1 MTAAVLER
9 PATDRPRSQR
19 AQTLFVELQ
28 REVASLGLMRRRYGH
43 YSTKLVLAPLFL
55 AGCATAII
63 FLGDSWFQLIVA
75 GVLGLGLAQTAFLG
89 HDAAHRQIFTSGKR
103 NDWAALFVIGLLSG
117 MSQSWWTGKHTRH
130 HGAPNQLGRDDD
142 IESGVVA
149 YHQRARDGRPSL
161 GKWLARKQGYYFF
174 GLLALEG
181 LALHA
186 NSIKWLLDPANK
198 IKRRRVELTL
208 ITARISATLALLFS
222 VMPWYM
228 ALAFIGLQVGVFGYY
243 LGASFAPN
251 HIGMPLLP
259 DRVNVDFLRR
269 QVLMSRNVS
278 GGRFMDFLLGG
289 LNHQIEH
296 HLFPNMARPNLR
308 RVKPLVRDFCARH
321 GITYTETSLMTSYV
335 HVAKYLNR
343 VGLGARDV
351 FVCPLVAA
359 YRPVR

>member
-1 MTAAVLER
+1 MTASVAER
-9 PATDRPRSQR
+9 PADARPRSQR
-19 AQTLFVELQ
+19 AQTLFAELQ
-28 REVASLGLMRRRYGH
+28 SEVASLGLMRRRYGH
-43 YSTKLVLAPLFL
+43 YAAKLIIAPLML
-55 AGCATAII
+55 AGCATAILLI
-63 FLGDSWFQLIVA
+63 GDSWFQMIVA
-75 GVLGLGLAQTAFLG
+75 VVMGLALAQVAFLG
-89 HDAAHRQIFTSGKR
+89 HDAAHRQIFVSGVR
-103 NDWAALFVIGLLSG
+103 NDWAALFAIGLLSG
-117 MSQSWWTGKHTRH
+117 MSYSWWTGKHTRH

-142 IESGVVA
+142 IESDVLA
-149 YHQRARDGRPSL
+149 YHQKARDGRPAL

-186 NSIKWLLDPANK
+186 NSLKWLVNPANK
-198 IKRRRVELTL
+198 VKRRRAEL
-208 ITARISATLALLFS
+208 IAIAIRISATLALLFS

-228 ALAFIGLQVGVFGYY
+228 ALAFIALQVGVFGYY

-251 HIGMPLLP
+251 HIGMPLVPELA
-259 DRVNVDFLRR
+259 NVDFMRR

-321 GITYTETSLMTSYV
+321 NITYTETTLLQSYV
-335 HVAKYLNR
+335 HVAQYLNR